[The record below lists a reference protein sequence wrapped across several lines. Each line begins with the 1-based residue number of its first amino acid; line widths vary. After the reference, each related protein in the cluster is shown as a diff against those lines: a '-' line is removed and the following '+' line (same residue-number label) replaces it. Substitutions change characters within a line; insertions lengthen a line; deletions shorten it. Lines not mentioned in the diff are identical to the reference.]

1 MYKSLEQQTKERVLA
16 MFGGGSSVLEISKAL
31 NLQLAYVRSITGTDT
46 RKCNEVF
53 PTQSFYTGNHPRIP
67 TVDHERLQRA
77 MAAPY
82 QGVTSNPQI
91 AFYGLDFADLEER
104 ANAIAAREA
113 EKARPTPIERLAEAR
128 SNAEAKVREKA
139 ATEALLNVLLSR
151 AYKCECPRCVSKRQ
165 QESAVK
171 QEQTLPE
178 SRADLINQIKERSTE
193 DLTFLSMIISRELN
207 KRYNDPIK
215 QGKSAPDSSI
225 S

>member
-16 MFGGGSSVLEISKAL
+16 MFGGGSSVQEISKAL

-53 PTQSFYTGNHPRIP
+53 PSQTFNTGTHPRIP
-67 TVDHERLQRA
+67 TIDRERFQRA

-82 QGVTSNPQI
+82 QGLTSNPQL
-91 AFYGLDFADLEER
+91 AFYGLDFSDLEDR
-104 ANAIAAREA
+104 VDAIALMEA
-113 EKARPTPIERLAEAR
+113 AKARPTPAERLAEAK
-128 SNAEAKVREKA
+128 SNADAKVREKA
-139 ATEALLNVLLSR
+139 ATEALMKVLLSM
-151 AYKCECPRCVSKRQ
+151 ADKCECPRCVSKRQ
-165 QESAVK
+165 QEAEVK
-171 QEQTLPE
+171 QKQTLPE

-193 DLTFLSMIISRELN
+193 DLAFLSMIISRELN